1 MLNESFN
8 ESEEIGLLL
17 YFSLEFRI
25 RWKPG

>member
-17 YFSLEFRI
+17 NLSFEFRI
-25 RWKPG
+25 SWKPG